1 LIQLDSWSAQAG
13 LMKKS
18 GRLKNRF
25 LRVFVKGLWLRDDPW
40 DWPLVI
46 ALAALEINHL
56 YYMQKPRSAEFEL
69 P

>member
-1 LIQLDSWSAQAG
+1 
-13 LMKKS
+13 MKKS

-56 YYMQKPRSAEFEL
+56 YYLQKPRSAEFEL